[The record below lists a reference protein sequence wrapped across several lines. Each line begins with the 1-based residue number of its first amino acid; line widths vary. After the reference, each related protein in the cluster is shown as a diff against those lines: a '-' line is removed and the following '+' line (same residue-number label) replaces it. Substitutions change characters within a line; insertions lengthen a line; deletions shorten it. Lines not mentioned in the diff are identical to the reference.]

1 MALVEYRTG
10 MHLHGVCQRP
20 FGPVGYSEKH
30 VFRVGRRP
38 ECSDQYEWP
47 GKSTRRCAE
56 CADRVVS
63 GLPSVWHGGCEAF
76 STLFVLGG
84 FSMSIDTI
92 EKPQTASTTL
102 RIAVASKDDI
112 RIDQHFGHADSFLVY
127 DVTASGATPL
137 GRREIAAHAEGE
149 DEDPRQT
156 ILRMLADC
164 KVLLVAKIGPNPQEQ
179 LAAVGI
185 EASDMLA
192 GKPIDTALTMTFA
205 AKNVDHGDSPVDSSS
220 FRLLHAMLR
229 VTDLDRSLDFYTN
242 QLGMQVLERRD
253 HKKNQFSQAYIGFGD
268 GFGQMT
274 LELVSNWDHE
284 GPYTQGESFGHIA
297 IEVRGITALCDRLSA
312 AGVKMPRPPRAQ
324 RHGENIVAFIEDPD
338 GHQIELVQKPAT

>member
-1 MALVEYRTG
+1 
-10 MHLHGVCQRP
+10 
-20 FGPVGYSEKH
+20 
-30 VFRVGRRP
+30 
-38 ECSDQYEWP
+38 
-47 GKSTRRCAE
+47 
-56 CADRVVS
+56 
-63 GLPSVWHGGCEAF
+63 
-76 STLFVLGG
+76 
-84 FSMSIDTI
+84 MSIDTL
-92 EKPQTASTTL
+92 ERPQASTTTL

-112 RIDQHFGHADSFLVY
+112 RIDQHFGHAESFLVY
-127 DVTASGATPL
+127 DVTADGVTAL

-164 KVLLVAKIGPNPQEQ
+164 KILLVAKIGPNPQSQ

-192 GKPIDTALTMTFA
+192 GKPIETALTMTFA
-205 AKNVDHGDSPVDSSS
+205 AKNLDHGDSPVDATS

-229 VTDLDRSLDFYTN
+229 VSDLDRSLEFYTN

-253 HKKNQFSQAYIGFGD
+253 HKKNQFSQAYVGFGE

-284 GPYTQGESFGHIA
+284 GPYTQGESFGHVA

-338 GHQIELVQKPAT
+338 GHRIELVQKPA

>member
-1 MALVEYRTG
+1 
-10 MHLHGVCQRP
+10 
-20 FGPVGYSEKH
+20 
-30 VFRVGRRP
+30 
-38 ECSDQYEWP
+38 
-47 GKSTRRCAE
+47 
-56 CADRVVS
+56 
-63 GLPSVWHGGCEAF
+63 
-76 STLFVLGG
+76 
-84 FSMSIDTI
+84 MSIDTI
-92 EKPQTASTTL
+92 EKPQAATITL

-112 RIDQHFGHADSFLVY
+112 RIDQHFGHAESFLVY
-127 DVTASGATPL
+127 DVTADGVTPL

-192 GKPIDTALTMTFA
+192 GKPIETALEMTFA
-205 AKNVDHGDSPVDSSS
+205 AKNVDHGDSAVDASA
-220 FRLLHAMLR
+220 FRLMHAMLR
-229 VTDLDRSLDFYTN
+229 VSDLDRSLDFYTN

-268 GFGQMT
+268 GYRTDDAGAGV
-274 LELVSNWDHE
+274 EL
-284 GPYTQGESFGHIA
+284 GPRRALTPQGESFGHVA

-338 GHQIELVQKPAT
+338 GHQIELVQKPT

>member
-1 MALVEYRTG
+1 M
-10 MHLHGVCQRP
+10 
-20 FGPVGYSEKH
+20 
-30 VFRVGRRP
+30 
-38 ECSDQYEWP
+38 
-47 GKSTRRCAE
+47 
-56 CADRVVS
+56 
-63 GLPSVWHGGCEAF
+63 SV
-76 STLFVLGG
+76 
-84 FSMSIDTI
+84 DTI
-92 EKPQTASTTL
+92 EKPQAAATTL

-112 RIDQHFGHADSFLVY
+112 RIDQHFGHAESFLVY
-127 DVTASGATPL
+127 DVGAAGVTPL

-164 KVLLVAKIGPNPQEQ
+164 KVLLVAKIGPNPQGQ

-192 GKPIDTALTMTFA
+192 GKPIEAALAETFA
-205 AKNVDHGDSPVDSSS
+205 AKNVDHGDSPVDASN

-229 VTDLDRSLDFYTN
+229 VSDLDRSLEFYTK

-253 HKKNQFSQAYIGFGD
+253 HKKNQFSQAYVGFGD

-274 LELVSNWDHE
+274 LELVSNWDRE
-284 GPYTQGESFGHIA
+284 EPYPHGESFGHVA
-297 IEVRGITALCDRLSA
+297 IEVNGITALCDRLSA

-338 GHQIELVQKPAT
+338 GHQIELVQKPV

>member
-1 MALVEYRTG
+1 
-10 MHLHGVCQRP
+10 
-20 FGPVGYSEKH
+20 
-30 VFRVGRRP
+30 
-38 ECSDQYEWP
+38 
-47 GKSTRRCAE
+47 
-56 CADRVVS
+56 
-63 GLPSVWHGGCEAF
+63 
-76 STLFVLGG
+76 
-84 FSMSIDTI
+84 MSIDTI
-92 EKPQTASTTL
+92 EKPQASTTTL

-112 RIDQHFGHADSFLVY
+112 RIDQHFGHAESFLVF
-127 DVTASGATPL
+127 DVSAEGTTPL
-137 GRREIAAHAEGE
+137 GRREIAAHTQGE

-164 KVLLVAKIGPNPQEQ
+164 KVLLVAKIGPTPQEQ
-179 LAAVGI
+179 LSAVGI

-192 GKPIDTALTMTFA
+192 GKPIETALTMTFA
-205 AKNVDHGDSPVDSSS
+205 AKNVEHGDSPVDASN

-229 VTDLDRSLDFYTN
+229 VSDLDRSLDFYTS

-284 GPYTQGESFGHIA
+284 GSYTHGELFGHVA

-338 GHQIELVQKPAT
+338 GHPIELVQKPA